1 MTLWILFS
9 AVTAG
14 VLLLL
19 VVPLLRRQTAAPARI
34 AYDIVVYRDQL
45 AEVERDLDRGLLNAD
60 QAEAARTE
68 ILRRMLAAE
77 DAELESPPVEFRLGG
92 GRQLRL
98 ATSLVILVGLPLGSF
113 GLYGMLGAP
122 MLPGQPFAS
131 RQADPNIKMTEMAAR
146 LAADL
151 KSKPEAD
158 GFATL
163 GETYFALRRY
173 DEAADAFRQALG
185 LGLIDAA
192 MLSSLGETVVLANN
206 GDVVPDAREAFQ
218 QALTLD
224 RGEPR
229 ARFYLGLGK
238 AQIGHFAEAVS
249 IWRDLE
255 KNSPADAPWLPML
268 KEHIAEYAK
277 QGGFDPATIKPIP
290 PAPEGAKTAEGPNPH
305 GDATTASANPPVSE
319 QVAVPG
325 GERAAAA
332 VMAQSPEQ
340 RAQTIKAMV
349 DTLAAR
355 LKQNPDDLEGWLR
368 LARSYRA
375 MGELEEARKAAETAV
390 KLKPKAIEPKLGL
403 AEIQLAAAKSKQLP
417 ADFIETM
424 KAVLVL
430 DPTNDEAMYYVG
442 AAEAQDGHVDKA
454 RQLWTK
460 LLDILPQDSPHRA
473 ELVKQIADLPKS

>member
-1 MTLWILFS
+1 
-9 AVTAG
+9 
-14 VLLLL
+14 
-19 VVPLLRRQTAAPARI
+19 
-34 AYDIVVYRDQL
+34 
-45 AEVERDLDRGLLNAD
+45 
-60 QAEAARTE
+60 
-68 ILRRMLAAE
+68 
-77 DAELESPPVEFRLGG
+77 
-92 GRQLRL
+92 
-98 ATSLVILVGLPLGSF
+98 
-113 GLYGMLGAP
+113 